1 MIAPNGDEINQATQ
15 PSKTWDKGKMTEE
28 QNQQENLQTQPEQ
41 ATENGAEA
49 NSNAAAA
56 AEESIAAE
64 EQEAQGSGQ
73 HSDRQAEEA
82 PAAEDSPGAPMDPAE
97 AAATAEQLQAMEA
110 LVQANQAFTLQL
122 EDLKNQYARLAADF
136 DNFRKRTQKEKEEL
150 EVQAKCSTIRELL
163 PVVDNFERA
172 KDQLKPQN
180 EGEMNIH
187 KSYLSVYK
195 QMVECL
201 KRIGVSAMYPKGEEF
216 DPNLHEAVM
225 REPTNEY
232 PEGTVT
238 DEFRRGYM
246 LGERVLRHAMVKVAA
261 PPEEAE
267 EESAAEQQDES
278 TPEEA

>member
-1 MIAPNGDEINQATQ
+1 
-15 PSKTWDKGKMTEE
+15 MTEE
-28 QNQQENLQTQPEQ
+28 QNQQENVQTQPEQ
-41 ATENGAEA
+41 TMENAAEA
-49 NSNAAAA
+49 IGNDADAPEEAIATDEQDASAAAQNSDRDLEEPAA
-56 AEESIAAE
+56 AENS
-64 EQEAQGSGQ
+64 SG
-73 HSDRQAEEA
+73 
-82 PAAEDSPGAPMDPAE
+82 PWMDPAV

-150 EVQAKCSTIRELL
+150 EVQAKCATIRELL
-163 PVVDNFERA
+163 AVVDNFERA
-172 KDQLKPQN
+172 KDQIKPQN
-180 EGEMNIH
+180 DGEMNIH

-225 REPTNEY
+225 REATNEY

-246 LGERVLRHAMVKVAA
+246 LGDRVLRHAMVKVAA
-261 PPEEAE
+261 PPEEPE
-267 EESAAEQQDES
+267 EESAAEES
-278 TPEEA
+278 AESNPEEA